1 MVGANGLGNDIRLFG
16 RGLREMGD
24 GTVEGQAAAETVAE
38 VILMVRQYL
47 KG

>member
-1 MVGANGLGNDIRLFG
+1 MVGAHNLGNDIRLFG

>member
-1 MVGANGLGNDIRLFG
+1 MIGTNGRGNIRSLG

-24 GTVEGQAAAETVAE
+24 GTTEGRAAAEIVGE

-47 KG
+47 VG